1 VKPASDAS
9 NRLSHLFLLGPA
21 LILFGISFIVPMVG
35 AMILSFTDFDIYA
48 LADIRNVQF
57 IGLKNYRS
65 VLSAPLFWQAVR
77 NTVLFVVLAGPLSI
91 LVSFTVA
98 VLLNSR
104 LTRMRGLFRT
114 ILFAPVVT
122 TVVAISIVWRYL
134 LDARL
139 GLLNHA
145 LRSIGFSPIDWLGSP
160 SAAIPALVIMTVWK
174 SFGYNMV
181 IFLAGLQN
189 IPTSMLEAAEI
200 DGAGSWRRL
209 LDVTIPS
216 LVPTFLFV
224 FVTTAIGY
232 GQLFAEPYVM
242 TEGGPLHSTYSV
254 VMMMHEEGFRW
265 WSLGYAAAIAFT
277 SFAGIVLASVLVRFV
292 WRKSQS

>member
-1 VKPASDAS
+1 MKQSSVVAS
-9 NRLSHLFLLGPA
+9 RVSHLFLLGPA
-21 LILFGISFIVPMVG
+21 LVLFGLMFVVPMAG

-48 LADIRNVQF
+48 LADIRNLQF
-57 IGLKNYRS
+57 VGLNNYIS
-65 VLSAPLFWQAVR
+65 VLNAPLFWKAVR
-77 NTVLFVVLAGPLSI
+77 NTLLFVVLAGPLSI
-91 LVSFTVA
+91 LVSFVAA
-98 VLLNSR
+98 VLLNAR
-104 LTRMRGLFRT
+104 LTKLRGLFRT
-114 ILFAPVVT
+114 VLFAPVVT
-122 TVVAISIVWRYL
+122 TVVAIAVVWRYL
-134 LDARL
+134 FDARL
-139 GLLNHA
+139 GLINHA
-145 LRSIGFSPIDWLGSP
+145 LQSMGVSPIDWLGST

-189 IPTSMLEAAEI
+189 IPASLLEAAEI

-224 FVTTAIGY
+224 MVTTAIGY

-242 TEGGPLHSTYSV
+242 TEGGPMHSTYSV

-277 SFAGIVLASVLVRFV
+277 AFTGIVLASLVVRFV
-292 WRKSQS
+292 WRKCQP